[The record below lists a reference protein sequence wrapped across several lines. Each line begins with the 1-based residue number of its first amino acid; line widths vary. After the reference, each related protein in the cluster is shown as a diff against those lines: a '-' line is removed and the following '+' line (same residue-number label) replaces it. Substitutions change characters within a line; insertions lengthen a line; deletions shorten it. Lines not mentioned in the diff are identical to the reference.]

1 MVADDGLQ
9 YYKAKRINARLR
21 SFNEP
26 NWGRRQL
33 DKAGNATSKTAED
46 LDVATGNQY
55 GFASREAQFVSS
67 ALFLQEMLQQF
78 ETWKSSGTIPD
89 RFARPFHS
97 SKVPPIQSRFSPND
111 NRTFSVEITGE
122 RTAKELSETS
132 REYFSNQKAELI
144 LEIVAERREDE
155 DDLDG
160 DGALTEPSSESSA
173 SEKFHSETV
182 KWSPHG
188 HSMSQFL
195 QSLDK
200 KDTDVTLEAWIPLED
215 IQNAP
220 IRLLK
225 RDPLLQRLLDEQGSQ
240 CQTSPPS
247 DYFRTGAQAP
257 RFVDISTEDRMRAAV
272 DLVNPC
278 AEHLDGFTRM
288 NAQESSVVAEHIPSS
303 VTGVDSS
310 ANSQQE
316 GGRLK
321 FRSAKYQQRSQ
332 RRECG
337 PRFDSCGGS
346 GNDVGVVWARNV
358 MLPTL
363 IAGWGSTEQTGP
375 ASFVLQG

>member
-1 MVADDGLQ
+1 MVADDALQ
-9 YYKAKRINARLR
+9 YYKPKRINARLR

-55 GFASREAQFVSS
+55 GFASRDAQSVSS

-89 RFARPFHS
+89 RFGWSFHS
-97 SKVPPIQSRFSPND
+97 SNVPPIQSRFSLDD
-111 NRTFSVEITGE
+111 NRTFSVEITAE

-144 LEIVAERREDE
+144 LEILAERREDE

-160 DGALTEPSSESSA
+160 EGVLAKPSSESSA
-173 SEKFHSETV
+173 SEKFHSETL

-188 HSMSQFL
+188 HSMSHFL

-200 KDTDVTLEAWIPLED
+200 KDTDVTLEARIPLED

-240 CQTSPPS
+240 CQISPPS
-247 DYFRTGAQAP
+247 DYFMTGAQAP
-257 RFVDISTEDRMRAAV
+257 RFVDIGTEDRMRTAV

-278 AEHLDGFTRM
+278 AKHLEGFTRM
-288 NAQESSVVAEHIPSS
+288 NVQESSVVAEHIPSS
-303 VTGVDSS
+303 LTGVQLS

-316 GGRLK
+316 GDRLK
-321 FRSAKYQQRSQ
+321 YRETKYQQRSQ
-332 RRECG
+332 RRECR
-337 PRFDSCGGS
+337 PRFESCGGS

-358 MLPTL
+358 MLPSL
-363 IAGWGSTEQTGP
+363 IAGWGSAELTGP
-375 ASFVLQG
+375 ASLVLQG